1 MIAIKKETIS
11 QYYEINTIP
20 IMKQD
25 KHSTKSKDQ
34 YITCINIQPCLAD
47 Y

>member
-1 MIAIKKETIS
+1 MIASKKETIS

-25 KHSTKSKDQ
+25 KGSTKSKDR
-34 YITCINIQPCLAD
+34 YIICINIQPCLAD